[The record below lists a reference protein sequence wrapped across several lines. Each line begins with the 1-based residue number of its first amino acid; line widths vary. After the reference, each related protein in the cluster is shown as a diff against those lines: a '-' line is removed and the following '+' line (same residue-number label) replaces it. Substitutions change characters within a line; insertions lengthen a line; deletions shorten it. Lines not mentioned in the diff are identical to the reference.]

1 MIIQLEGS
9 KVLKPSK
16 PDSGFVLSDNTM
28 DFTLKD
34 LSGKVIGRSDY
45 SFELTGSG
53 TRNLVIKNLW
63 GTPQTPAVI
72 DAKFLI
78 KYSGTTNIIKFVNCR
93 YWRFKGDYQIYGSGN
108 NQSQPI
114 MFDGSCRG
122 WEFDGGY
129 INQGRN
135 QLKGGT
141 NGGACVQA
149 VSAESSTLN
158 ASNHDAEYAIFRN
171 MVLENCCDE
180 GYYLFKYSGKSTPK
194 PSGSAY
200 ALIDNCRVVNVGRDP
215 FQGRGI
221 KQFEI
226 INNYAENY
234 GLELEP
240 NHISGVSWNG
250 ENSGIIK
257 GNHFKKGA
265 QFIFAATEGKDS
277 KLSIINNIY
286 EQGDNG
292 VISNQAC
299 YFRGDNAKF
308 DIVMEG
314 NTINAPKAK
323 ECAVTVD
330 GVNLQFSKNNIVT
343 APKLSRS
350 FNQGVLTLTTPLPIV
365 TKTTGEI
372 TIVETVTYEGVKTIQ
387 YFLPSGQELKP

>member
-1 MIIQLEGS
+1 MIIQLESLAS
-9 KVLKPSK
+9 K
-16 PDSGFVLSDNTM
+16 
-28 DFTLKD
+28 TLKSNTEVVISD
-34 LSGKVIGRSDY
+34 HTLDFGGKPRSDY
-45 SFELTGSG
+45 GFELTGTGS
-53 TRNLVIKNLW
+53 RNIVIKNLW
-63 GTPQTPAVI
+63 GTPQTPAII

-78 KYSGTTNIIKFVNCR
+78 KYAGTANIIKFVNCR
-93 YWRFKGDYQIYGSGN
+93 YWKFAGPYEIYGSGN

-114 MFDGSCRG
+114 MIEGTCKG
-122 WEFDGGY
+122 WEFFGGY

-135 QLKGGT
+135 QNPGGT

-158 ASNHDAEYAIFRN
+158 ASNHDAEYAIFRS

-200 ALIDNCRVVNVGRDP
+200 ALIENCRVVNLGRDP

-221 KQFEI
+221 KDFNI
-226 INNYAENY
+226 VNNYAENW

-250 ENSGIIK
+250 ENAGVIK
-257 GNHFKKGA
+257 GNTFKKGA

-277 KLSIINNIY
+277 KLSIINNHY
-286 EQGDNG
+286 EQGENAI
-292 VISNQAC
+292 VANQSC

-308 DIVMEG
+308 DILMEG

-323 ECAVTVD
+323 EALITVD
-330 GVNLQFSKNNIVT
+330 GVNLQFSKNNTYT
-343 APKLSRS
+343 APKLYRS
-350 FNQGVLTLTTPLPIV
+350 FNQGTLTETTPPPTT
-365 TKTTGEI
+365 TKTVGEI
-372 TIVETVTYEGVKTIQ
+372 TIIETKNWQGEVIETKYYYG
-387 YFLPSGQELKP
+387 SQELIKP